1 MRRKKIE
8 VDESIRILLVD
19 DDEKLLDAVSHMLT
33 TKGYYCKSTGNADE
47 TIETIKKENIDILII
62 DYLMVEITGLQIVK
76 QVREFNQDI
85 YIILLTTHVDLMPP
99 VKALLNYDIDSYSEK
114 SADFNDLMQK
124 VLIATKTIKKF
135 QKYNSET
142 NLQNF
147 PKNLK
152 RMRARQNM
160 TQEQLGDILGVTR
173 STIANYEAGI
183 NRPSIKQMQKL
194 AEYFGVSIDY
204 LLGDEIVS

>member
-19 DDEKLLDAVSHMLT
+19 DDEKLLDAVNHMLSS
-33 TKGYYCKSTGNADE
+33 KGYYCQCTSNADE
-47 TIETIKKENIDILII
+47 TIETIKKDNIDILII

-114 SADFNDLMQK
+114 SADFDDLVQK

-204 LLGDEIVS
+204 LLGDEIVG

>member
-19 DDEKLLDAVSHMLT
+19 DDEKLLDAVNHMLT
-33 TKGYYCKSTGNADE
+33 SNGYYCKSTSSADE
-47 TIETIKKENIDILII
+47 TIDIIKSDNMDILII
-62 DYLMVEITGLQIVK
+62 DYLMIEITGLQIVK

-85 YIILLTTHVDLMPP
+85 YIILLTTHVDLMPSD
-99 VKALLNYDIDSYSEK
+99 KALLNYDIDSYSEK
-114 SADFNDLMQK
+114 SADFGDLLQK

-183 NRPSIKQMQKL
+183 NKPSIKQMQKL
-194 AEYFGVSIDY
+194 AEHFGVSIDY
-204 LLGDEIVS
+204 LLGDEVIG

>member
-33 TKGYYCKSTGNADE
+33 TKGYYCKTTGHADE

-85 YIILLTTHVDLMPP
+85 YIVLLTTHVDLMPP

-135 QKYNSET
+135 QKYNSDT